1 VKQAFDRY
9 GIVRMRADWTN
20 ADPVITKTL
29 KQFGRVGVPLY
40 VLYPAANPDKPI
52 ILPELLTQSL
62 VLDHLQSAAPKVA
75 AAQ

>member
-1 VKQAFDRY
+1 
-9 GIVRMRADWTN
+9 
-20 ADPVITKTL
+20 
-29 KQFGRVGVPLY
+29 